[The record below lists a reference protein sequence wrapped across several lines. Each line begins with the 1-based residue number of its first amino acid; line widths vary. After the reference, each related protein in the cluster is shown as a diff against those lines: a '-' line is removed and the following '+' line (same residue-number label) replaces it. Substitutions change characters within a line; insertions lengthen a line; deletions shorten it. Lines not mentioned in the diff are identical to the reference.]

1 MCFSQ
6 KQSGIF
12 AKKSDTYKYNK
23 SFLYEAI
30 PFFIIKIKFNHPF
43 KLIFCYQ
50 SHKHVY
56 R

>member
-30 PFFIIKIKFNHPF
+30 PFFIIKIKFNHPVSYTH
-43 KLIFCYQ
+43 LTLPTILL
-50 SHKHVY
+50 V
-56 R
+56 